1 MIKDLFGSH
10 TEDMKDE
17 EIVQLFEDLYA
28 PMRKDLH
35 EEGADPKK
43 IQAAEIQ
50 FDKGMKKLKNIY
62 YNQLKR
68 VEATYGT
75 LPTQMHPQDFF
86 KQVGPEFKE
95 QTINQDWGVF
105 IKFGQKYLDEN
116 DPEEGEKNKEF
127 KRLADY
133 YQKASLA
140 FPMYG
145 MLEKDPSLVDKGGYE
160 KTLYEESRLGPETEV
175 GIGGPKMNPKQLAR
189 YNADLKKRA
198 EKMQE
203 DLNAQEAARIAAESD
218 RDAASVQ
225 LKEAGTRSEEI
236 VAAAVREA
244 GSQRDSILADA
255 DREADT
261 LRKRAHEQIEQE
273 REAMYSDMRREMVEV
288 ALSAASNLLGSQ
300 NAEDLDR
307 EAIDA
312 FVKEATD
319 GK

>member
-1 MIKDLFGSH
+1 MDEYVPSSIRPGRDDLYKQIVSKINNKNYKGGFGTIRNRDGSVSLQSESGGERMIKDLFGSH

-50 FDKGMKKLKNIY
+50 FDKGMKKRKNIY

-198 EKMQE
+198 EKEGWSHKLYGRYLNPPDLSESEEGSESEE
-203 DLNAQEAARIAAESD
+203 DDL
-218 RDAASVQ
+218 
-225 LKEAGTRSEEI
+225 LKEERS
-236 VAAAVREA
+236 
-244 GSQRDSILADA
+244 S
-255 DREADT
+255 
-261 LRKRAHEQIEQE
+261 
-273 REAMYSDMRREMVEV
+273 
-288 ALSAASNLLGSQ
+288 LLNE
-300 NAEDLDR
+300 NAEESPNIMDT
-307 EAIDA
+307 A
-312 FVKEATD
+312 FNYGHK
-319 GK
+319 KKKRRH